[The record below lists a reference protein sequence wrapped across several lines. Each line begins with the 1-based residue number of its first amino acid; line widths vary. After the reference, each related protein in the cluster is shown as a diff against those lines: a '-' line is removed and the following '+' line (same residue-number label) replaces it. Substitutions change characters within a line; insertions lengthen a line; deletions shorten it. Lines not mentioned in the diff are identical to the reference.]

1 MTPRSQV
8 PDELLQIEAYY
19 DAVPRAAARVEE
31 WGPLRLFV
39 QQGAGWPYY
48 ARPASPSS
56 SPATPDPTRGAS
68 PTPFHPEDVARVRA
82 RQRELG
88 IPEEFEWVHELAP
101 TLRGAAEHAGLSVH
115 THPLMLLTSPV
126 TSPPPPGVTVRRVD
140 PELPDAALAR
150 IGAVAAVGFATPGTQ
165 KGETGTEA
173 LGTEARA
180 TATTPERLAFQ
191 RERLRAG
198 RNVSAV
204 AELDGQPVSAGSHQ
218 PVGEVSEI
226 VGVATLPAYRRRG
239 IGAALVSFLVDDAL
253 RHGVRT
259 IFLTAGD
266 ADVARM
272 YARLGFTQIATA
284 CIAQPPT

>member
-1 MTPRSQV
+1 MTPH
-8 PDELLQIEAYY
+8 PTIPATLLQIEAYY
-19 DAVPRAAARVEE
+19 DAVPRAASRVEE

-48 ARPASPSS
+48 ARPACP
-56 SPATPDPTRGAS
+56 SPAAPDRAGDTGP
-68 PTPFHPEDVARVRA
+68 PPFHPDDVARVRA

-101 TLRGAAEHAGLSVH
+101 TLRSAAEHAGLGVR

-126 TSPPPPGVTVRRVD
+126 TSSPPHGVTIRLVEPD
-140 PELPDAALAR
+140 LPGAALAH
-150 IGAVAAVGFATPGTQ
+150 ISAVAAVGFATPGTQ
-165 KGETGTEA
+165 TGEAGTEA
-173 LGTEARA
+173 LAARA
-180 TATTPERLAFQ
+180 ATTTPERLTFQ
-191 RERLRAG
+191 RERLRA
-198 RNVSAV
+198 RRTVSAV

-253 RHGVRT
+253 RHGART

-266 ADVARM
+266 DDIARV

-284 CIAQPPT
+284 CIAEPRE